1 MCERHLYTQSE
12 TTQVRAHGMGQPCS
26 GSPTLYG
33 QVPGG
38 QAEYLRVPQVQNT
51 HIKVP
56 HGPPDDRFEYL
67 SDVLPT
73 AWQSV
78 VYADVPQGGTLVV
91 LGLGPIGDMACR
103 IADHQGFRVI
113 GVDLVRERLARVR
126 QRGIEVVDPA
136 GVGGDLGE
144 TIRGMTGSR
153 GADSVIDAGS
163 TAAPPTRYPC

>member
-1 MCERHLYTQSE
+1 
-12 TTQVRAHGMGQPCS
+12 
-26 GSPTLYG
+26 
-33 QVPGG
+33 
-38 QAEYLRVPQVQNT
+38 
-51 HIKVP
+51 
-56 HGPPDDRFEYL
+56 
-67 SDVLPT
+67 
-73 AWQSV
+73 
-78 VYADVPQGGTLVV
+78 V